1 MMEKEKELLSVQEKA
16 LHKKEKYELVA
27 IIQSQNADIATL
39 KDCVISI
46 TDVLGLYDSKAGSLK
61 KEVKEGNYLKPI
73 IKSLGEVMGM
83 LTMSKMGFGDDKAL
97 LKKFEFIK
105 NVLPLIEKY
114 ANK

>member
-1 MMEKEKELLSVQEKA
+1 MSELKVVSDNK
-16 LHKKEKYELVA
+16 LHKLEKHELIA
-27 IIQSQNADIATL
+27 IIKENEKDIAVL

-46 TDVLGLYDSKAGSLK
+46 TDVLGLYDKTTGSLK
-61 KEVKEGNYLKPI
+61 KEVKEGSYLKPI

-83 LTMSKMGFGDDKAL
+83 LTMSKMGFGDDKEL

>member
-1 MMEKEKELLSVQEKA
+1 MSELKVVSDNK
-16 LHKKEKYELVA
+16 LHKLEKHELVA
-27 IIQSQNADIATL
+27 IIKENEKDIAVL

-46 TDVLGLYDSKAGSLK
+46 TDVLGLYDQKTGSLK

>member
-1 MMEKEKELLSVQEKA
+1 MSELKLVKPIDLTKLSKDELIHVIHSNEK
-16 LHKKEKYELVA
+16 
-27 IIQSQNADIATL
+27 DIAVL

-46 TDVLGLYDSKAGSLK
+46 TDVLGLYDQKTGSLK
-61 KEVKEGNYLKPI
+61 KEVKDGNYLKPI

-83 LTMSKMGFGDDKAL
+83 LTMSKMGFGDDKVL